1 VSGRDDGAVGL
12 SACFVLPLY
21 IVAFVAGVN
30 LLAWGIAE
38 RNNRRSEKHVRADDV
53 DSDLRQ
59 SPR

>member
-1 VSGRDDGAVGL
+1 MSGRDDGAVGL

-21 IVAFVAGVN
+21 IVAFVARVN